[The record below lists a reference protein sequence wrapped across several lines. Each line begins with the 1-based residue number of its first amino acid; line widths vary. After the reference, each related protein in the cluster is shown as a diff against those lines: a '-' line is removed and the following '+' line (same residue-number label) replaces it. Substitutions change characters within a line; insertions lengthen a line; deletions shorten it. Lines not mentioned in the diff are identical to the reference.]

1 MVMPSLAEAALPAFH
16 AAAAGEFE
24 VAGERAGVVAAQ
36 LRFGV
41 FGVRLR
47 FAGIGLADLLL
58 AALAGR
64 REEVGGEVHATID
77 MWEAAAGP
85 AGAVAAPW
93 TIADIGPGGLVRGP
107 DLDRVVAVHDTY
119 TGAITV
125 ADRVERAVLHR
136 VRDCAAVPW
145 WERAAPLRAALYWA
159 LTGPG
164 RHFVHAGAVGDDR
177 GGVLLAGASGSGK
190 TTVAVAALT
199 HGLGYVADDYV
210 LLHTT
215 DQPHAIALYRTA
227 KLDRLHVIRLPS
239 IADAVRIPPASAA
252 ADKAVLDV
260 DVARPGL
267 LRASLPVRAVIV
279 PRIRGGRACLRRVGP
294 AEALLALAPATMLQL
309 PFDDRAALGSL
320 AALVRRVPCFGLD
333 VGDDASELAGAVQQA
348 LELSAR

>member
-1 MVMPSLAEAALPAFH
+1 MVMPGLAEAALSAFC

-24 VAGERAGVVAAQ
+24 VAGERAGVVVAQ
-36 LRFGV
+36 LRFGASV
-41 FGVRLR
+41 VRLR
-47 FAGIGLADLLL
+47 FAGVGLADLLL
-58 AALAGR
+58 GALAGR
-64 REEVGGEVHATID
+64 REEVAGEVHATID
-77 MWEAAAGP
+77 VWEAAACP

-107 DLDRVVAVHDTY
+107 DVDRVVAVHDTY

-125 ADRVERAVLHR
+125 ADRVERAVLYR

-159 LTGPG
+159 LVGPG

-190 TTVAVAALT
+190 TTVALAALT

-227 KLDRLHVIRLPS
+227 SIRQAP
-239 IADAVRIPPASAA
+239 DDEHKTV
-252 ADKAVLDV
+252 V
-260 DVARPGL
+260 DVAESRPGS
-267 LRASLPVRAVIV
+267 LRASLPVSAVIV

-294 AEALLALAPATMLQL
+294 AETLRALAPTTLLQFPL
-309 PFDDRAALGSL
+309 GDRAALGSL

-333 VGDDASELAGAVQQA
+333 VGDDASELAAAVQQA
-348 LELSAR
+348 LERSAP

>member
-215 DQPHAIALYRTA
+215 DQPHAIALYRS
-227 KLDRLHVIRLPS
+227 VSIRQAP
-239 IADAVRIPPASAA
+239 DDEHKTV
-252 ADKAVLDV
+252 V
-260 DVARPGL
+260 DVAASRPDL

-279 PRIRGGRACLRRVGP
+279 PRIRGGRACLRRIGP
-294 AEALLALAPATMLQL
+294 AETLRALAPTTLVQF
-309 PFDDRAALGSL
+309 PFGDRAALGSL

-333 VGDDASELAGAVQQA
+333 VGDDASELAAAVQQA
-348 LELSAR
+348 LELSAP

>member
-239 IADAVRIPPASAA
+239 ISIRQAPDDEHKTV
-252 ADKAVLDV
+252 V
-260 DVARPGL
+260 DVAASRPDL

-348 LELSAR
+348 LELSAP